1 MKSKFFL
8 LLNIL
13 FLPTVLLLA
22 QNRVNFHQSN
32 GKVRSVHFD
41 DVDLVSFQNNNSVA
55 QFLFS
60 SSLQADYSIS
70 LLDSLTFLNDLSNTE
85 SFLSAYSRDVSFS
98 DSDDNQYNE
107 LEEFIVTDPEDN
119 DYNDFIENY
128 PIEGT
133 ITITYNGSSAT
144 VSGSYKFVE
153 VKTNGAHVTVMSA
166 QKKMNYILKG
176 STQNGSFKIYSDNKF
191 KLELSGL
198 DITNPRGP
206 ALNIQTGKSVYIY
219 LKPGTTNNLTDG
231 LIYDSNP
238 YEDQK
243 GALFSEGQLLI
254 SGLGSLNVTSLSAHG
269 ICSDDYIRI
278 RQGTGDITVN
288 AFRDGIST
296 NDYFLM
302 YGGNLNLTA
311 GDDGIDVNKG
321 KVNIMGGRLTV
332 NSFDDAVCATYGTN
346 DTTSI
351 SIAGGLIKLY
361 TSGNKG
367 HGLITSGV
375 MNLTGGVIQITTN
388 GDASKAIK
396 CDQNINIDGS
406 RLTMMVNGDPFFNE
420 DVLDYSSSAGIRCLK
435 SLSIKNSIIG
445 IKNSGVGGKGIN
457 VAGDISINNSDITVI
472 TTGESLYSDH
482 GNVRPRGIDGINI
495 DLSEGINAFIRSS
508 HNAIYAESDL
518 KIGASEI
525 YSFTTSTT
533 AKSVNVKGV
542 ISQTDG
548 LLLFGAT
555 D

>member
-1 MKSKFFL
+1 MRSKLFL

-22 QNRVNFHQSN
+22 QNRVNFHHSN
-32 GKVRSVHFD
+32 GKIKSAYFD
-41 DVDLVSFQNNNSVA
+41 DIDLVCFQNNNSVA

-60 SSLQADYSIS
+60 SSIQADYSIS

-85 SFLSAYSRDVSFS
+85 NFLSAYSRDVSFS

-107 LEEFIVTDPEDN
+107 LEELVVTDPEDN

-133 ITITYNGSSAT
+133 ITILYNGSTAT
-144 VSGSYKFVE
+144 VLGSYKFVE
-153 VKTNGAHVTVMSA
+153 VNTNGAHVTVMSA

-198 DITNPRGP
+198 DITNPKGP

-219 LKPGTTNNLTDG
+219 LKPGTINNLTDG
-231 LIYDSNP
+231 LAYDFNP

-243 GALFSEGQLLI
+243 GTLFSEGQLLI

-288 AFRDGIST
+288 AVRDGIST

-321 KVNIMGGRLTV
+321 KVNIMGGRLTI

-367 HGLITSGV
+367 HGLVTSGI
-375 MNLTGGVIQITTN
+375 MNLTGGVIQITTK

-396 CDQNINIDGS
+396 CDQDINIDGS
-406 RLTMMVNGDPFFNE
+406 KLTMMVNGDPFFNE

-457 VAGDISINNSDITVI
+457 VTGDISINNSDITVI
-472 TTGESLYSDH
+472 TTGESLYSDY

-495 DLSEGINAFIRSS
+495 DLYEGINTFIRSS

>member
-41 DVDLVSFQNNNSVA
+41 DVDLVCFQNNNSVA
-55 QFLFS
+55 QFFFS
-60 SSLQADYSIS
+60 SSIQADYSIS
-70 LLDSLTFLNDLSNTE
+70 LLDSLTFLNNLSNTE
-85 SFLSAYSRDVSFS
+85 NFLSAYSRDVSFS

-133 ITITYNGSSAT
+133 VTITYNGSSAT

-153 VKTNGAHVTVMSA
+153 INTNGAHVTVMSA

-198 DITNPRGP
+198 DITNPKGP
-206 ALNIQTGKSVYIY
+206 ALNIQTGKSVYLY

-231 LIYDSNP
+231 LVYDINP

-243 GALFSEGQLLI
+243 GTLFSEGQLLI

-288 AFRDGIST
+288 AVRDGIST

-351 SIAGGLIKLY
+351 SVAGGLIKLY

-367 HGLITSGV
+367 HGLTTSGV

-406 RLTMMVNGDPFFNE
+406 RLTVMVNGDPFFNE
-420 DVLDYSSSAGIRCLK
+420 DVLDYSSSAGIRSEK

-457 VAGDISINNSDITVI
+457 VTGDISINNSDITVI
-472 TTGESLYSDH
+472 TTGESLYSDN
-482 GNVRPRGIDGINI
+482 GNVRPRGIDGTNI

-518 KIGASEI
+518 RIEASEI